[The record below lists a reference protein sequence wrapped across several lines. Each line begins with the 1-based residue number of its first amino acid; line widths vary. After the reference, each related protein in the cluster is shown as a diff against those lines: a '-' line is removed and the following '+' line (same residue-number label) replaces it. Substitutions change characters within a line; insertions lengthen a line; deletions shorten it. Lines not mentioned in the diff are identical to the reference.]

1 MANDTPLTRVS
12 EEKRK
17 MARASDGLILSVLT
31 GLFFANP
38 VLAQT
43 TVWGIDSMHSAAR
56 LFVSSSNRRDT
67 RINVGV
73 AILSGEI
80 RQNTG
85 DSLPAAFAFQIYPAD
100 KNPKLVQPEGRG
112 TEPHGLNSTGSTI
125 FTFSSRAVEPVDE
138 KTVRVRGDLTATYVS
153 RDATYDPSKGYS
165 GPVFGPPITHTMK
178 REAIFVFRRVV
189 HAGAREEERRNAEW
203 SASST
208 IPSDAFPEL
217 WNAVVTTDWPAF
229 VLGEQCVMP
238 SSVGGALTG
247 PACEGRVV
255 EPAPRTDIHCVM
267 PSAVGEDFAGEVCT
281 GAPLPVV
288 PKRENESRAGGGHGN
303 KSSPQLLAN
312 ELEIEL
318 HVSLAEAHSA
328 PPKSPTRP
336 GHSFPLTSA
345 RRNEPEILTGLLW
358 YSQLTSKSRMV
369 GEPGASWAF
378 SFEFR
383 ESKKKGCPTVLKRPG
398 QVRQD

>member
-1 MANDTPLTRVS
+1 
-12 EEKRK
+12 
-17 MARASDGLILSVLT
+17 MARASDGLILSVFT

-38 VLAQT
+38 VLGQT

-56 LFVSSSNRRDT
+56 LFVSSSNRRDV

-73 AILSGEI
+73 ASLSGEI
-80 RQNTG
+80 RQNAS

-125 FTFSSRAVEPVDE
+125 FTFRSKAVEPVDK
-138 KTVRVRGDLTATYVS
+138 KTVRVRGDLTVTYVS

-178 REAIFVFRRVV
+178 REVIFVFRKVA
-189 HAGAREEERRNAEW
+189 HPGAREEERGNAEW

-208 IPSDAFPEL
+208 IPNDAFPEL

-238 SSVGGALTG
+238 SSVGGAFTG

-288 PKRENESRAGGGHGN
+288 PKREVESRVRGGHG
-303 KSSPQLLAN
+303 SEGSPQLLAN
-312 ELEIEL
+312 EVEIEL
-318 HVSLAEAHSA
+318 HVRVAKAYPTPL
-328 PPKSPTRP
+328 KSPENPENPVAETYR
-336 GHSFPLTSA
+336 GAEVATAGVATS
-345 RRNEPEILTGLLW
+345 
-358 YSQLTSKSRMV
+358 SRS
-369 GEPGASWAF
+369 PN
-378 SFEFR
+378 
-383 ESKKKGCPTVLKRPG
+383 
-398 QVRQD
+398 